1 VGRTSTST
9 RTMACPR
16 LIPAPVTSPAV
27 RSGARSRRTARSP
40 DWGIPGREGNR
51 PRGLP
56 DDLGLAGRWWKLR
69 DVGRV
74 ALVVGRHEV
83 PVARGG
89 QERQR
94 LVWSAPGSGWRRQIG
109 AQSACGLVVE
119 RSSAPTHEGDRVG
132 PPSSLSQPRRPGSDE
147 VRPLLCSLGKFPLS
161 LPVVCRGD
169 RPCRGRAVRLV
180 PDLEAQAR
188 LWDYSP
194 GNLKK
199 RERRS

>member
-40 DWGIPGREGNR
+40 DWGTPGWEGKR

-69 DVGRV
+69 DLGRV

-119 RSSAPTHEGDRVG
+119 RSSAPTHEGDRAG
-132 PPSSLSQPRRPGSDE
+132 PPSSLSRPRRPGSDE
-147 VRPLLCSLGKFPLS
+147 VRPCSAAMGNSPIPSCRLS
-161 LPVVCRGD
+161 R
-169 RPCRGRAVRLV
+169 RPTVPGSCAVRLV

-188 LWDYSP
+188 LWDCSP

-199 RERRS
+199 GEHRS

>member
-1 VGRTSTST
+1 
-9 RTMACPR
+9 

-147 VRPLLCSLGKFPLS
+147 VSPCSAAWANSPYPFLSFVAATDRAAVALCASSPISKRR
-161 LPVVCRGD
+161 RG
-169 RPCRGRAVRLV
+169 CGITA
-180 PDLEAQAR
+180 
-188 LWDYSP
+188 P
-194 GNLKK
+194 GT
-199 RERRS
+199 